1 MSLGHAEWPETGE
14 MVVATVSRL
23 ETYGAYVTLDEYVN
37 KEALLHISEI
47 SSRWVRNIR
56 NHVREN
62 QKVVLQVLRVD
73 PFKGQ
78 VDLSLRRVNK
88 DDRRKKIEQW
98 KKTRKAETL
107 LKQAATELKA
117 TPEDLFEEISPKLN
131 EAQIN
136 LYDALEQAA
145 KKGMTIFTDLGIKTK
160 TAEALATVA
169 KDKIIVKGVTIQGA
183 TGAEVVQMGVDTGT
197 TGDSRG
203 WFVIDTPVGTYNPDW
218 AILKHDG
225 QALYLVKETK
235 GTKDFWK
242 LRTAEADKVRCGQK
256 HFAAIGVP
264 FAVAVSADEV

>member
-14 MVVATVSRL
+14 MVVATVSRI
-23 ETYGAYVTLDEYVN
+23 ESYGAYVTLDEYAN

-73 PFKGQ
+73 PSKGQ

-88 DDRRKKIEQW
+88 DDRRKKIEHW

-107 LKQAATELKA
+107 LKQAATELKV
-117 TPEDLFEEISPKLN
+117 TPEDLFDEISPKLN

-145 KKGMTIFTDLGIKTK
+145 KKSTSVLTDLGIKAK
-160 TAEALATVA
+160 TAEVLTKIA
-169 KDKIIVKGVTIQGA
+169 KDKIVVKGVTIQGIF
-183 TGAEVVQMGVDTGT
+183 EVVAMGKKGIEEIKDLFRMISDLGDEQEST
-197 TGDSRG
+197 TNIYTLGSPRYRIE
-203 WFVIDTPVGTYNPDW
+203 V
-218 AILKHDG
+218 
-225 QALYLVKETK
+225 
-235 GTKDFWK
+235 
-242 LRTAEADKVRCGQK
+242 TAEDYKKAELALDHIVKKAQK
-256 HFAAIGVP
+256 EWSSHEGTISFKR
-264 FAVAVSADEV
+264 E

>member
-14 MVVATVSRL
+14 MVVATVSRI
-23 ETYGAYVTLDEYVN
+23 ESYGAYVALDEYDN

-73 PFKGQ
+73 LSKGQ

-107 LKQAATELKA
+107 LKQAATELKV
-117 TPEDLFEEISPKLN
+117 TPEDLYDEIIPKLN
-131 EAQIN
+131 EAQIQ

-145 KKGMTIFTDLGIKTK
+145 KKGAKIFTDAGIKAK
-160 TAEALATVA
+160 TADALAAIA
-169 KDKIIVKGVTIQGA
+169 KEKIVVKGVTIQGVF
-183 TGAEVVQMGVDTGT
+183 EVTAMG
-197 TGDSRG
+197 SRG
-203 WFVIDTPVGTYNPDW
+203 VEEIKGLFRG
-218 AILKHDG
+218 
-225 QALYLVKETK
+225 VKDLGEETESAVNIYTLGAPK
-235 GTKDFWK
+235 Y
-242 LRTAEADKVRCGQK
+242 RVEVTAEDYKKAELALDRIVK
-256 HFAAIGVP
+256 HAEKDWSSHEGAIA
-264 FAVAVSADEV
+264 FKRD

>member
-14 MVVATVSRL
+14 MVVATVSRI
-23 ETYGAYVTLDEYVN
+23 ESYGAYVALDEYNN

-73 PFKGQ
+73 PSKGQ

-107 LKQAATELKA
+107 LKQAATELKV
-117 TPEDLFEEISPKLN
+117 TPEDLYDEIIPGLN
-131 EAQIN
+131 EAQII

-145 KKGMTIFTDLGIKTK
+145 KKGAKIFTDAGIKAK
-160 TAEALATVA
+160 TADALAAIA
-169 KDKIIVKGVTIQGA
+169 KEKIVVKGVTIQGVF
-183 TGAEVVQMGVDTGT
+183 EVTAMG
-197 TGDSRG
+197 SRG
-203 WFVIDTPVGTYNPDW
+203 VEEIKDVFRGVKDLGEETESTVNIYTLGAPKYRVEVTSEDYKKAELALDRIVKQAEKDW
-218 AILKHDG
+218 ASH
-225 QALYLVKETK
+225 E
-235 GTKDFWK
+235 GTISFKRD
-242 LRTAEADKVRCGQK
+242 
-256 HFAAIGVP
+256 
-264 FAVAVSADEV
+264 

>member
-14 MVVATVSRL
+14 MVVATVSRI
-23 ETYGAYVTLDEYVN
+23 ESYGAYVTLDEYDN

-73 PFKGQ
+73 LSKGQ

-107 LKQAATELKA
+107 LKQAATDLKV
-117 TPEDLFEEISPKLN
+117 TPEDLFAEISPKLN
-131 EAQIN
+131 EAQVN

-145 KKGMTIFTDLGIKTK
+145 KKGALVFTDLGIKAK
-160 TAEALATVA
+160 TAEALASVA
-169 KDKIIVKGVTIQGA
+169 KDKIVVKGVTIQGVF
-183 TGAEVVQMGVDTGT
+183 EVTAMGNKGVEEIKRCLQDGP
-197 TGDSRG
+197 RPRRRAR
-203 WFVIDTPVGTYNPDW
+203 V
-218 AILKHDG
+218 DG
-225 QALYLVKETK
+225 QHLHPRVPKVPRR
-235 GTKDFWK
+235 GH
-242 LRTAEADKVRCGQK
+242 LRGLQEGGVRPRPGC
-256 HFAAIGVP
+256 
-264 FAVAVSADEV
+264 

>member
-14 MVVATVSRL
+14 MVVATVSRI
-23 ETYGAYVTLDEYVN
+23 ESYGAYVTLDEYDN

-73 PFKGQ
+73 PSKGQ

-107 LKQAATELKA
+107 LKQAATELKI
-117 TPEDLFEEISPKLN
+117 TPDDLFSDINPKLTDAN
-131 EAQIN
+131 LN

-145 KKGMTIFTDLGIKTK
+145 KRGAKIFTDAGIKEK
-160 TAEALATVA
+160 TAEALARVA
-169 KDKIIVKGVTIQGA
+169 KEKIVVKGVTIQGVF
-183 TGAEVVQMGVDTGT
+183 EVTAMG
-197 TGDSRG
+197 SRG
-203 WFVIDTPVGTYNPDW
+203 VEEIKDVFRG
-218 AILKHDG
+218 
-225 QALYLVKETK
+225 VKEMGEETESTVNVYTLGAPK
-235 GTKDFWK
+235 YRVEVTSEDYKKAELALDHIVKRAEKDWSNH
-242 LRTAEADKVRCGQK
+242 EG
-256 HFAAIGVP
+256 AIS
-264 FAVAVSADEV
+264 FKRE